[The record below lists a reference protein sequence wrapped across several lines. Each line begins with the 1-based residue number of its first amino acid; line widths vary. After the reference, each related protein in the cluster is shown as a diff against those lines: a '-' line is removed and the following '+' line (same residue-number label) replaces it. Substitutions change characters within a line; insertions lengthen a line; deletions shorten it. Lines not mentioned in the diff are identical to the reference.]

1 MIEIIPNWHP
11 IFVHFTIALF
21 TASFGFSVGF
31 SVLAYVLRQSNRFKS
46 TLASELE
53 IVGRWCLWA
62 VALITLA
69 TVGAGLYAYNTV
81 NHDEAG
87 HLAMKLHRNWA
98 LTTATIMWLVA
109 LWSLWRY
116 YKQKN
121 LTTTFLLALLIVQI
135 LVFSTAW
142 LGGELVYRHGLGVL
156 SLPQVESEQHHSEME

>member
-11 IFVHFTIALF
+11 VFVHFTVALY
-21 TASFGFSVGF
+21 TAAFGF
-31 SVLAYVLRQSNRFKS
+31 SVLAYFSRQSSYLKS
-46 TLASELE
+46 TLTSELE

-62 VALITLA
+62 AALVTLA

-81 NHDEAG
+81 NHDETG
-87 HLAMKLHRNWA
+87 HLAMKLHRTWA
-98 LTTATIMWLVA
+98 LITATTLWLVA

-121 LTTTFLLALLIVQI
+121 LTVTFLSGLLIVQI

-156 SLPQVESEQHHSEME
+156 SLPQIEGEQHHHHAEMK

>member
-21 TASFGFSVGF
+21 TAAFGF
-31 SVLAYVLRQSNRFKS
+31 SVLAYVLQLNHLKS
-46 TLASELE
+46 TLAFELE

-62 VALITLA
+62 AAFITLA

-81 NHDEAG
+81 HHDEPG
-87 HLAMKLHRNWA
+87 HFAMQFHRNWA
-98 LTTATIMWLVA
+98 LTTAIFMWLAA

-116 YKQKN
+116 YKRKKV
-121 LTTTFLLALLIVQI
+121 TITFLLALLIIQI
-135 LVFSTAW
+135 LVLTTAW

-156 SLPQVESEQHHSEME
+156 SLPQVESEQHHHHSEME